1 MVEKYSLKGQETIL
15 QTKIFEIKKKRY
27 LKPDLLTPYDAFIID
42 TSDWVNIIP
51 VTQKNEILLIQQY
64 RFGTDTIEWEI
75 PGGIIEPNEPPLL
88 AAKRELEEET
98 GFISKE
104 WQQIGVVNAN
114 PAIQSNKCFTFLA
127 KDVENLGTIN
137 FDPDEY
143 IEHHLVPISGLKG
156 YVTSG
161 KITNTFIIAA
171 IYFYFSS
178 ID

>member
-1 MVEKYSLKGQETIL
+1 MVEKYTLKSHETIL
-15 QTKIFEIKKKRY
+15 KTEIFEIKKKRY
-27 LKPDLLTPYDAFIID
+27 LKPDLLTSFEAYVLE
-42 TSDWVNIIP
+42 SQNWVNIIP
-51 VTQKNEILLIQQY
+51 ITKKDEILLIQQY

-75 PGGIIEPNEPPLL
+75 PGGIIETNEPPLH

-114 PAIQSNKCFTFLA
+114 PAIQTNKCYTFLA
-127 KDVENLGTIN
+127 RNVENLGTIN

-143 IEHHLVPISGLKG
+143 IEHQLVPLSELKN
-156 YVTSG
+156 YVSSG

-171 IYFYFSS
+171 IYFYFAS
-178 ID
+178 IE